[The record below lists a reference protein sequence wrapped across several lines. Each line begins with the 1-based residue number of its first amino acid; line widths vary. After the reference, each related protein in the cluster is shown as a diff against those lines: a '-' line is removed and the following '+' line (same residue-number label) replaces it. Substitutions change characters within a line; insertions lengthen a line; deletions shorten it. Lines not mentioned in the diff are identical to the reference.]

1 MEKRLLFFLTLL
13 LMPLLFRWTLDRDKW
28 IIEKQNGYS
37 LFYTTPDKKNIEEY
51 SAYFENGKRTV
62 EEFFHATFNT

>member
-28 IIEKQNGYS
+28 INKNGFFSNEWY
-37 LFYTTPDKKNIEEY
+37 KKNIEEY